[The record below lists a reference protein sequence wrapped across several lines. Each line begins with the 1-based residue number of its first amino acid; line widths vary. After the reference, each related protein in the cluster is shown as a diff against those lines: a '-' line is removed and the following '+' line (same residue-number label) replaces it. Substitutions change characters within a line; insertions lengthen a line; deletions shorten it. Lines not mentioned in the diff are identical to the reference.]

1 MRVSVVIPCYRS
13 ELTLAALVG
22 RLLNSM
28 DDLESSGIVDDFEV
42 ILVVDGS
49 PDGTAAIA
57 GNLAEASPKVTAVFL
72 RRNFGQHNALVAG
85 IRAARFEIVVTL
97 DDDLQHPPE
106 EIGTLL
112 LVLQPGVDLVYGV
125 PVAEEH
131 GALRSAASRMVKRAL
146 RLSGVA
152 NATLVGAFRAFRT
165 ELREGFSGVND
176 TQVNLDVLLSWTTD
190 RVQGVRVRMEP
201 RPAGRSSYNTMRL
214 LKHTLN
220 MVTGYGIVPL
230 RIATWLG
237 FACGLL
243 GAVLLVVIV
252 ARFLSGAT
260 TVPGFTTLAA
270 LISLFAG
277 AQMITIGIIG
287 EYLGRQHFRSMS
299 KPMYV
304 IGDVYRGSDE

>member
-22 RLLNSM
+22 RLLASLNGM
-28 DDLESSGIVDDFEV
+28 RSGGDIGGFEV

-49 PDGTAAIA
+49 PDETASLAVGLARDYSDITAII
-57 GNLAEASPKVTAVFL
+57 L

-85 IRAARFEIVVTL
+85 VRAARNEVVVTL

-106 EIGTLL
+106 EIPALLHGLDAGT
-112 LVLQPGVDLVYGV
+112 DLVYGV
-125 PVAEEH
+125 PVNEEH
-131 GALRSAASRMVKRAL
+131 GVLRSFASRTVKRAL
-146 RLSGVA
+146 RLSGVP
-152 NATLVGAFRAFRT
+152 NAPLIGAFRAFRT
-165 ELREGFSGVND
+165 ELRSGFSSVND
-176 TQVNLDVLLSWTTD
+176 AQVNLDVLLSWSTD
-190 RVQGVRVRMEP
+190 RVRAVPVRMQP
-201 RPAGRSSYNTMRL
+201 RAAGHSSYSPLKLVRHTM
-214 LKHTLN
+214 N
-220 MVTGYGIVPL
+220 MVTGYGVVPL
-230 RIATWLG
+230 RFATWLG

-252 ARFLSGAT
+252 ARFFAGVT

-270 LISLFAG
+270 LILLFAG

-304 IGDVYRGSDE
+304 VGEVHRRSDG